1 MKKGTENIKGQGFH
15 TDPDRINKEG
25 RPKGFKGM
33 TATLRDILEK
43 DGSMILENIIELDE
57 NKKETGNIIR
67 FGKVNIP
74 KGEMIILAAA
84 RKALKGDM
92 RAIEFIT
99 DRTEGKA
106 KQSIEFEDKTP
117 KADLN
122 KLTKETLEKME
133 RDLEKK

>member
-1 MKKGTENIKGQGFH
+1 MPNPENIKDKTFDKH
-15 TDPDRINKEG
+15 PEYINKAG

-57 NKKETGNIIR
+57 DKKETGNIIK
-67 FGKVNIP
+67 FGKVKIP

-84 RKALKGDM
+84 KKALKGDM

-106 KQSIEFEDKTP
+106 LQNISV
-117 KADLN
+117 N
-122 KLTKETLEKME
+122 EKPTIIFQ
-133 RDLEKK
+133 DISKK